1 MSNVNPIISIITPYY
16 NSGLFLERTIK
27 SIQNQQYSNWELIL
41 VDDGSSDNGPEI
53 IAHFA
58 QDDKRVLSFKR
69 PSEGFKS
76 GGRGAKNYGYLQ
88 SKGKYVVF
96 FDSDDYMLPNYLSER
111 VCTLEKNS
119 SIDVVFSDFGW
130 KVSSDLSV
138 KKIYRYHPDF
148 NKDFNILKK
157 TVAFWKSYTDLNFFW
172 VPSNMM
178 WKSSAIQSI
187 KWNESTTIGE
197 DFEFNSQAIL
207 AGLEFMHLNENTW
220 FYMRN
225 ELSMMATSEN
235 PLQIEK
241 RSLFMSI
248 VLNRLIESKFTV
260 AIDDLIA
267 HFIKDQYRF
276 IRRIIVTQNSLKDRW
291 LSIQI
296 ILKRIEA
303 MRGYFENDSNRKY
316 WRKKAFK
323 ARVILFVCLSL
334 KRGFKFFKVFL
345 IGKRVKSTV
354 LISQIVSNKNKE

>member
-1 MSNVNPIISIITPYY
+1 
-16 NSGLFLERTIK
+16 
-27 SIQNQQYSNWELIL
+27 
-41 VDDGSSDNGPEI
+41 
-53 IAHFA
+53 
-58 QDDKRVLSFKR
+58 
-69 PSEGFKS
+69 
-76 GGRGAKNYGYLQ
+76 
-88 SKGKYVVF
+88 
-96 FDSDDYMLPNYLSER
+96 
-111 VCTLEKNS
+111 
-119 SIDVVFSDFGW
+119 
-130 KVSSDLSV
+130 
-138 KKIYRYHPDF
+138 
-148 NKDFNILKK
+148 
-157 TVAFWKSYTDLNFFW
+157 
-172 VPSNMM
+172 
-178 WKSSAIQSI
+178 
-187 KWNESTTIGE
+187 
-197 DFEFNSQAIL
+197 
-207 AGLEFMHLNENTW
+207 
-220 FYMRN
+220 
-225 ELSMMATSEN
+225 MATSEN